1 VFSVEGGNISFHIDL
16 IWDSFLVLDKRTL
29 NYKVNESTLN
39 FKVDLE
45 KKHPGGGRALPSW
58 GK

>member
-1 VFSVEGGNISFHIDL
+1 L

-29 NYKVNESTLN
+29 KYKVNESTLN
-39 FKVDLE
+39 FKVDVE
-45 KKHPGGGRALPSW
+45 KNFPGGGRYLLER